1 MTFWASCFEV
11 FFGGLQDPLSKSRSG
26 LGHPQGGIWGGIP
39 PLLPKGTLGELFGGV
54 WDPIR
59 HPRKG
64 FENKVTKSESDATLL
79 QRHPKTYSKS
89 VNIVSAAC
97 FGRDPLSSAKQKVE
111 KVTLSKTL
119 RRVHSNA
126 IAQFSHFPS
135 NPQKYPN
142 WQPKALEMEARCSQK
157 PLRRGSQKKR
167 SKHVTFVVAF
177 GVQMLSQMELNIY
190 LLCFFMRFSIR
201 PGLAWPLGSKC
212 DQTWSSKSVRPGLS
226 PYLKS
231 YNATQR
237 TGGKT

>member
-1 MTFWASCFEV
+1 M
-11 FFGGLQDPLSKSRSG
+11 
-26 LGHPQGGIWGGIP
+26 
-39 PLLPKGTLGELFGGV
+39 
-54 WDPIR
+54 
-59 HPRKG
+59 RK
-64 FENKVTKSESDATLL
+64 NVVTATLSN
-79 QRHPKTYSKS
+79 P
-89 VNIVSAAC
+89 
-97 FGRDPLSSAKQKVE
+97 
-111 KVTLSKTL
+111 L
-119 RRVHSNA
+119 RRVHSVA
-126 IAQFSHFPS
+126 IAQFSLFPS
-135 NPQKYPN
+135 GPKKYPN
-142 WQPKALEMEARCSQK
+142 WWPKALEMEARCSQK
-157 PLRRGSQKKR
+157 PLRRGSKKKR